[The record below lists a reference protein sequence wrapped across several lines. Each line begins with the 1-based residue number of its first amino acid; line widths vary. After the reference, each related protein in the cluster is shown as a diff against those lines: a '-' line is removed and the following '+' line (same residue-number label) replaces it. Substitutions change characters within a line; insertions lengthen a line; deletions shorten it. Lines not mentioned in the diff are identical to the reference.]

1 MGHKVVPARYYVWNM
16 CALAVLMFL
25 TVVFGKFVN
34 LSDNPNGINLVIALS
49 IAIMKAALIV
59 AVFMGVA
66 FSTKLV
72 RMFAIGGF
80 AWLIILF
87 LFTLTDYVNPSAHW
101 GTTYYDSAS
110 PGTSPLPGG
119 QDFPLTGSE
128 ALAVQRGVEYAP
140 PHGAEHGEEDTE
152 AHDEGGGADFEGEDP
167 DGGL

>member
-16 CALAVLMFL
+16 CALAVLMLL

-34 LSDNPNGINLVIALS
+34 LSDNPNGISLVIALS

-59 AVFMGVA
+59 AIFMGVA

-87 LFTLTDYVNPSAHW
+87 LFTLTDYMNPSAHW
-101 GTTYYDSAS
+101 GTSYYDSAS

-119 QDFPLTGSE
+119 QDFSLTGSE
-128 ALAVQRGVEYAP
+128 ALAVQRGVEYVSP
-140 PHGAEHGEEDTE
+140 HGEEDTE
-152 AHDEGGGADFEGEDP
+152 AHDEGGDP
-167 DGGL
+167 DGGH